1 MERVKDGFDYPTDPT
16 LLPFLNVP
24 AIVDVNG
31 IARIDEVRVT
41 DGGKNY
47 TQPPNLAIRGNDTAK
62 LAAHV
67 SGGSVSRVDVV
78 ANAFEFYEPLN
89 IITTNNSNG
98 YDIDQI
104 THSGTDVTVEL
115 LLDPQFNIPIR
126 TGYGS
131 TDIELPFATATECLL
146 KGVD

>member
-1 MERVKDGFDYPTDPT
+1 MKSE
-16 LLPFLNVP
+16 LLT
-24 AIVDVNG
+24 
-31 IARIDEVRVT
+31 EVRITHNHQIWRFVEMILL
-41 DGGKNY
+41 
-47 TQPPNLAIRGNDTAK
+47 NL
-62 LAAHV
+62 LLHV

-78 ANAFEFYEPLN
+78 ANAFEFYEPLRLLLQ
-89 IITTNNSNG
+89 IIPS

-131 TDIELPFATATECLL
+131 TDI
-146 KGVD
+146 GIQHWRQSVY